1 MKRQKR
7 NQINRAFTKGYQAG
21 VEGRSHSQCPHQ
33 DGPIRHEWVSG
44 WREGREDLWNGF
56 NRAAQAQRISNF

>member
-7 NQINRAFTKGYQAG
+7 NHVERAHSKGYQTG
-21 VEGRSHSQCPHQ
+21 VTGRSRNLCPHESGQ
-33 DGPIRHEWVSG
+33 ARHLWISG

-56 NRAAQAQRISNF
+56 NGAAQAQRISNF

>member
-7 NQINRAFTKGYQAG
+7 NHVERAFGRGYQTG
-21 VEGRSHSQCPHQ
+21 VTGRSRSLCPHLT
-33 DGPIRHEWVSG
+33 GPARHEWVSG

-56 NRAAQAQRISNF
+56 NPAAQAQKISNF